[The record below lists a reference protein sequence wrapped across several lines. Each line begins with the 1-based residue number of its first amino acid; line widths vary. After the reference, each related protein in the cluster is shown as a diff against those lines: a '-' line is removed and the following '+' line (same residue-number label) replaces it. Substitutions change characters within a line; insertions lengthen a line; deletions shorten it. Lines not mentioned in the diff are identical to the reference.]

1 LAEELPVQVDQVV
14 VEMANQMPVLPQ
26 PVVQLI
32 LVVVVVEPELQ
43 VRHSRVRLV
52 VQEDP
57 V

>member
-1 LAEELPVQVDQVV
+1 LAEELPVEVDQVV

-32 LVVVVVEPELQ
+32 LVAVVAEPELQ

-52 VQEDP
+52 VQEAP